1 MKLTPQEIL
10 SSEYGENVE
19 NRQHGQKY
27 GNYANILEELLL
39 KKVPPNLHDLFN
51 EAIYAY
57 DEYLALT
64 FIEFESFVFK
74 FLRKTFNPKPK
85 KLF

>member
-39 KKVPPNLHDLFN
+39 KKVPQTYM
-51 EAIYAY
+51 IY
-57 DEYLALT
+57 LT
-64 FIEFESFVFK
+64 
-74 FLRKTFNPKPK
+74 KPYMHTTNIW
-85 KLF
+85 L